1 MERWRVVDAVAHVS
15 HNVASTLQRENDSIL
30 LGRRDPREDRRLLRQ
45 LTEGRV
51 VGPGDVVAGDDPL
64 IVERN
69 GSADVTRD
77 LFVVACDDFH
87 RHAVPLELCEDVSG
101 IRRGQDRRS

>member
-1 MERWRVVDAVAHVS
+1 MQHAKAALTENDGRCITRDVGRRHHRNAHVGRMERRRVIDAVAHVS
-15 HNVASTLQRENDSIL
+15 HHVASTLQRENDSVL
-30 LGRRDPREDRRLLRQ
+30 LGRRDPREDGRLLRQ

-69 GSADVTRD
+69 LGRT
-77 LFVVACDDFH
+77 
-87 RHAVPLELCEDVSG
+87 
-101 IRRGQDRRS
+101 